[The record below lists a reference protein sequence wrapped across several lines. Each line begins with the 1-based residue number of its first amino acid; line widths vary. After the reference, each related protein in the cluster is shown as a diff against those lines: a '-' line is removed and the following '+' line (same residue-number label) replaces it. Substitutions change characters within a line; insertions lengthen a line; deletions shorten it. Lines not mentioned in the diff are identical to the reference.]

1 MQKPKINPPLR
12 RIDYI
17 LEALAAVCLLY
28 AVVQIIVVYPQ
39 LSESVP
45 IHFDMQGTVDGW
57 GKKSTILLY
66 PLISLF
72 IFSGMT
78 VLNRYP
84 HLFNYPVPITESNAE
99 KQYQLAK
106 SLVSALK
113 FTVTGMLLY
122 TQIRSVSVAK
132 EMATGMG
139 ASFTIIVL
147 IGTLLPVVIYFILAA
162 RWK

>member
-1 MQKPKINPPLR
+1 MQKPRINPPLR

-17 LEALAAVCLLY
+17 LEALAAICILY
-28 AVVQIIVVYPQ
+28 AIVQIIVVYPQ
-39 LSESVP
+39 LPDSIP
-45 IHFDMQGTVDGW
+45 IHFDLQGTVDGW
-57 GKKSTILLY
+57 GKKSNILLY

-72 IFSGMT
+72 IYSGMT

-84 HLFNYPVPITESNAE
+84 HLFNYPVPITENNAE

-106 SLVSALK
+106 SLVSTLK
-113 FTVTGMLLY
+113 FTVTGMFLF
-122 TQIRSVSVAK
+122 TQLRSTGVAK
-132 EMATGMG
+132 EMETGMG

-162 RWK
+162 KWK